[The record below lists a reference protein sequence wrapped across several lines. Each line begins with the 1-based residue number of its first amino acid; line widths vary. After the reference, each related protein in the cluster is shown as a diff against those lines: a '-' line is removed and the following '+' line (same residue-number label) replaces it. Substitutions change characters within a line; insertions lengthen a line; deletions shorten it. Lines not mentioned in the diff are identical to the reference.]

1 MKKESLLQE
10 RRDFFSKIFVTGT
23 GGLALLSLSGCNS
36 SDSSD
41 SSDTVT
47 QLTEDQEAD
56 LFYIYQEEK
65 LARDVYI
72 TLGNEYPDEN
82 TFAYIQLSEQRH
94 VDSVEQLCIKYN
106 VDISA
111 VNEDVIGEF
120 VLPELQ
126 DLYEQLVAAGM
137 VSLSAALQVGI
148 DIEILD
154 ITDLEER
161 AVGMP
166 IDVVRVF
173 ENLKEGSQNHL
184 EAFTYSLE
192 KKLSSTV

>member
-10 RRDFFSKIFVTGT
+10 RRDFFSKMLVTGT
-23 GGLALLSLSGCNS
+23 GSLALLSLSGCNS

-41 SSDTVT
+41 SIIEIT
-47 QLTEDQEAD
+47 QLTEDQKDD

-65 LARDVYI
+65 LARDVYR
-72 TLGNEYPDEN
+72 TLGEEYPEAN

-94 VDSVEQLCIKYN
+94 IDAVEELCVKYG

-111 VNEDVIGEF
+111 VNEDVTGEF
-120 VLPELQ
+120 VLLELEE
-126 DLYEQLVAAGM
+126 LYDYLVIVGM
-137 VSLSAALQVGI
+137 DSLPAALQVGI

-154 ITDLEER
+154 ITDLDER

-166 IDVVRVF
+166 SDVVRVF
-173 ENLKEGSQNHL
+173 GNLKEGSQNHL
-184 EAFTYSLE
+184 EAFTYA
-192 KKLSSTV
+192 LSKIPT

>member
-1 MKKESLLQE
+1 MKKESLLQK
-10 RRDFFSKIFVTGT
+10 RRDFFSKMLVTGA
-23 GGLALLSLSGCNS
+23 GSLALLSLSGCNN

-41 SSDTVT
+41 SLNTVT

-94 VDSVEQLCIKYN
+94 IDSVEQLCIKYN

-126 DLYEQLVAAGM
+126 ELYEQLVAAGM
-137 VSLSAALQVGI
+137 VSLPAALQVGI

-166 IDVVRVF
+166 SDVVRVF

-184 EAFTYSLE
+184 EAFTYA
-192 KKLSSTV
+192 LSKVT

>member
-10 RRDFFSKIFVTGT
+10 RRDFFSKMFVTGT

-36 SDSSD
+36 SG
-41 SSDTVT
+41 TVT
-47 QLTEDQEAD
+47 QLTENQKAD

-94 VDSVEQLCIKYN
+94 IDSVEQLCIKYG
-106 VDISA
+106 VDISE
-111 VNEDVIGEF
+111 VNEDVVGEF
-120 VLPELQ
+120 VLSELQ

-166 IDVVRVF
+166 SDVVRVF

-184 EAFTYSLE
+184 EAFTYA
-192 KKLSSTV
+192 LSKVT

>member
-1 MKKESLLQE
+1 MKKESLLQK
-10 RRDFFSKIFVTGT
+10 RRDFFSKMLVTGA
-23 GGLALLSLSGCNS
+23 GSLALLSLSGCNS

-41 SSDTVT
+41 SSDTVM

-94 VDSVEQLCIKYN
+94 IDSVEQLCIKYN

-126 DLYEQLVAAGM
+126 ELYEQLVAAGV
-137 VSLSAALQVGI
+137 VSLPAALQVGI

-166 IDVVRVF
+166 SDVVRVF

-184 EAFTYSLE
+184 EAFTYA
-192 KKLSSTV
+192 LSKVT

>member
-10 RRDFFSKIFVTGT
+10 RRDFFSKMFITGT
-23 GGLALLSLSGCNS
+23 GSLALLSLSGCNS
-36 SDSSD
+36 SDSI
-41 SSDTVT
+41 TEIT
-47 QLTEDQEAD
+47 QLTEDQKDD

-72 TLGNEYPDEN
+72 TFSGDDMYPEAN

-94 VDSVEQLCIKYN
+94 IDSVKQLCIKYG
-106 VDISA
+106 VDISE
-111 VNEDVIGEF
+111 VNEDVVGEF

-126 DLYEQLVAAGM
+126 DLYDTLIALGT
-137 VSLSAALQVGI
+137 SLSAALQVGI

-154 ITDLEER
+154 ITDLDER

-166 IDVVRVF
+166 SDVVRVF
-173 ENLKEGSQNHL
+173 GNLKEGSQNHL
-184 EAFTYSLE
+184 EAFTYA
-192 KKLSSTV
+192 LSQVT

>member
-1 MKKESLLQE
+1 MKKESLLQK
-10 RRDFFSKIFVTGT
+10 RRDFFSKMLVTGA
-23 GGLALLSLSGCNS
+23 GSLALLSLSGCNN

-41 SSDTVT
+41 SLNTVT

-94 VDSVEQLCIKYN
+94 IDSVEQLCIKYN

-126 DLYEQLVAAGM
+126 ELYEQLVAAGV
-137 VSLSAALQVGI
+137 VSLPAALQVGI

-166 IDVVRVF
+166 SDVVRVF

-184 EAFTYSLE
+184 EAFTYA
-192 KKLSSTV
+192 LSKVT

>member
-1 MKKESLLQE
+1 MKKESLLQK
-10 RRDFFSKIFVTGT
+10 RRDFFSKMLVTGA
-23 GGLALLSLSGCNS
+23 GSLALLSLSGCNN

-41 SSDTVT
+41 SSDTVM

-94 VDSVEQLCIKYN
+94 IDSVEQLCIKYN

-126 DLYEQLVAAGM
+126 ELYEQLVAAGV
-137 VSLSAALQVGI
+137 VSLPAALQVGI

-166 IDVVRVF
+166 SDVVRVF

-184 EAFTYSLE
+184 EAFTYA
-192 KKLSSTV
+192 LSKVT